1 MTIKTPKGA
10 IFDTEKSAKSNLF
23 MVLDGNG
30 KQVMDTLRITGK
42 FTTATLFM
50 ESTARIEVEHTYGI
64 DEVNEDFLW
73 Q

>member
-10 IFDTEKSAKSNLF
+10 IFDSEKSAKSNLF

-42 FTTATLFM
+42 FTTTTLFM
-50 ESTARIEVEHTYGI
+50 ESTAMIEVEHTYGI

>member
-1 MTIKTPKGA
+1 
-10 IFDTEKSAKSNLF
+10 

-42 FTTATLFM
+42 FTTTTLFM
-50 ESTARIEVEHTYGI
+50 ESTAMIEVEHTYGI